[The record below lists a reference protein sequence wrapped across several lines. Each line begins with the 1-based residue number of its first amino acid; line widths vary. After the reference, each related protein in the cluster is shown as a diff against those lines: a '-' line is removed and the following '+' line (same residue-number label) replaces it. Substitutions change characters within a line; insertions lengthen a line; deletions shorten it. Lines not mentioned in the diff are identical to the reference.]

1 MNENNQQQNWREI
14 SKEHKQKSPGID
26 NPQFM
31 TTCSRKETL

>member
-26 NPQFM
+26 TIP
-31 TTCSRKETL
+31 SL